1 MTALTHEQVK
11 CPFLRHISFVSP
23 DLLTRNRP
31 GGLWS
36 FVRTVNP
43 YIPSLASKARA
54 FVVCLLVTFGQYGW
68 KGLACLYAPDITRL
82 DEVPRIS
89 HPDLFQT
96 NIPDVEE
103 YLRNAA
109 DSHGTV
115 SKATIKALKQT
126 IAERLGVVPNY
137 ASNMETER
145 VCEIAQT
152 RNGRVDVSRVL
163 SFLDPRKMTHPFFPH
178 VQPYVHVPL
187 YQYPSHW
194 IRSIGM
200 RAIVNANAQA
210 AGVDSQTIHTV
221 IDAQYRA
228 PSPWDR
234 MARWMLSEPT
244 ILPATDT
251 DPNEGIRAQ
260 PVPSILMSRLNRA
273 YCWSLDT
280 TQWPDGHPEI

>member
-1 MTALTHEQVK
+1 MEALTYDNVK

-43 YIPSLASKARA
+43 YIPRLADKIKAL
-54 FVVCLLVTFGQYGW
+54 VICLIVTFGQYGW

-82 DEVPRIS
+82 DDAPSAS

-96 NIPDVEE
+96 NLPYVEE

-115 SKATIKALKQT
+115 SKATIKALKKT
-126 IAERLGVVPNY
+126 IAERLGVVPNF
-137 ASNMETER
+137 ASNMETDQL
-145 VCEIAQT
+145 CTMTQT

-163 SFLDPRKMTHPFFPH
+163 AFLDPHKMTHPFFPH
-178 VQPYVHVPL
+178 VQPYIHVPL

-194 IRSIGM
+194 ILSIGT
-200 RAIVNANAQA
+200 RAIVSASAQSA
-210 AGVDSQTIHTV
+210 IVDYPSIHTV
-221 IDAQYRA
+221 IDAQYRE

-234 MARWMLSEPT
+234 IARWL
-244 ILPATDT
+244 
-251 DPNEGIRAQ
+251 
-260 PVPSILMSRLNRA
+260 
-273 YCWSLDT
+273 LD
-280 TQWPDGHPEI
+280 WCP